1 MDEGLAGSCRCGGGC
16 AAIDRLGR
24 DVGSVHCD
32 AHWSEETYWIR
43 APSFAR
49 EHAGVLAL
57 CASSGA
63 QGVKGNDQSNHSK
76 DRGGVNGGRV
86 FKCYRRLARKTW
98 VDIFR
103 KKSNGEQN
111 KQISCS
117 SGAGRSHTSFEGS
130 NESRNDNVRE

>member
-1 MDEGLAGSCRCGGGC
+1 MRSQGGGCGGRRKGGGGCGIVDEGLAGSCRCGGGC

-24 DVGSVHCD
+24 DVGSVHGD

-57 CASSGA
+57 CACSDA
-63 QGVKGNDQSNHSK
+63 QGVKGSDQSNDSK

-86 FKCYRRLARKTW
+86 QLLSPARA
-98 VDIFR
+98 
-103 KKSNGEQN
+103 EHM
-111 KQISCS
+111 
-117 SGAGRSHTSFEGS
+117 GRHLPQK
-130 NESRNDNVRE
+130 V